1 MCLPPEISVSA
12 LPTFARGRNWRVV
25 EELGSKAWGQSYVL
39 REGVEQLSGPADGAA
54 QDGCDRVASRRDSD
68 HHVDAAE
75 LCAAGI
81 KLPLQSPVVIYENDK
96 KAFDPEH
103 SSTPARYANS
113 LLHGLLKMGGS
124 SHARACLLPSS
135 VPISLGNCGSHLHL
149 VEYTTSTC
157 EAF

>member
-12 LPTFARGRNWRVV
+12 LPTFARVRDWRVV
-25 EELGSKAWGQSYVL
+25 EELGSKPWRQSYVFP
-39 REGVEQLSGPADGAA
+39 EGLEQWSGPADGAA
-54 QDGCDRVASRRDSD
+54 QDGCDRVAGRRDGD
-68 HHVDAAE
+68 HHLDAAE

-113 LLHGLLKMGGS
+113 LLDGLLKLEGVLMPEL
-124 SHARACLLPSS
+124 ACFLLPFLFLWG
-135 VPISLGNCGSHLHL
+135 IAGLICIL
-149 VEYTTSTC
+149 
-157 EAF
+157 